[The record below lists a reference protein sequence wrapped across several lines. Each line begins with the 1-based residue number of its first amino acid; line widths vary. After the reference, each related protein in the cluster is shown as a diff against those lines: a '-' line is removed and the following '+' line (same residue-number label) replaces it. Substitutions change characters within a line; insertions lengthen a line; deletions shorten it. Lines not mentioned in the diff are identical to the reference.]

1 MREITFSQAL
11 DEAVAEEMRR
21 DERVITLGTDFTGN
35 PIKEFGPA
43 RVRFT
48 PISEAVLT
56 GMGLGAAA
64 CGVRPIVN
72 WRMVTFSFVA
82 MDQIVNQASKI
93 RYMFGGQADF
103 PVTYRC
109 STGGGMGLAAQHS
122 QSPYSMWMHLAG
134 LKIILPAT
142 PADAKGLLKS
152 AIRDNNPVVSF
163 ECSRLNTVV
172 GPVPDGDHIVP
183 LGVAQVK
190 RAGTDVTIVGLAY
203 YVQETLAVADELARE
218 GISVEVIDPR
228 TLVPLDVETIRASV
242 RKTGRLVI
250 VDEAPPT
257 CSAASEI
264 AALVVEDPVTFH
276 ALRAAVQ
283 RVCAASVPVPYS
295 PTLEKAA
302 LPDRARITAAIRRV
316 LSKN

>member
-1 MREITFSQAL
+1 
-11 DEAVAEEMRR
+11 
-21 DERVITLGTDFTGN
+21 
-35 PIKEFGPA
+35 
-43 RVRFT
+43 
-48 PISEAVLT
+48 
-56 GMGLGAAA
+56 
-64 CGVRPIVN
+64 
-72 WRMVTFSFVA
+72 
-82 MDQIVNQASKI
+82 
-93 RYMFGGQADF
+93 
-103 PVTYRC
+103 
-109 STGGGMGLAAQHS
+109 
-122 QSPYSMWMHLAG
+122 HLAG
-134 LKIILPAT
+134 LKIVLPSS

-163 ECSRLNTVV
+163 ECSRLNAVV

-190 RAGTDVTIVGLAY
+190 RAGADVTVVGLAY
-203 YVQETLAVADELARE
+203 YVQEALAVADELARE

-264 AALVVEDPVTFH
+264 AALVVEDPPTFR
-276 ALRAAVQ
+276 ALKAAVQ
-283 RVCAASVPVPYS
+283 RVCAAPVPVPYS

-302 LPDRARITAAIRRV
+302 LPDRERITAAIRRV
-316 LSKN
+316 LAS